1 MPTFGYYMADLSRTK
16 TASHGIINYSLGLLS
31 ELVRLLNPEERLVV
45 FGSEAMKAEFDALL
59 SSSDQME
66 WHATTASRSTAHRL
80 LADHVLSLQWA
91 RRAGVDVLHF
101 PKGFVPLWHPPSL
114 RVVATIHDDIPVR
127 YASGHF
133 GDDYKSWTARYFA
146 MQIKHSLRRADRVL
160 AVSDFTRSRL
170 QSLQSRNPASIE
182 VTFEGVLNLVTGHE
196 RIWPKKRQLLIMG
209 SIHPHKRTE
218 ATVDF
223 ALRYL
228 AERSNDLELLVL
240 GSIPPE
246 VETKLAGVAEVS
258 RESRLLDSPELIDIM
273 AESAALLFGSSY
285 EGFGL
290 PPLEAALL
298 CTPVVYSNCAAVNE
312 VMEGTHFP
320 FNDDYDEFAA
330 ALDAALAATESE
342 LATAAETLGD
352 KYDWT
357 KIGERTLQAYRS
369 LL

>member
-31 ELVRLLNPEERLVV
+31 ELVRLLGPDERLVV

-59 SSSDQME
+59 SSSDRME
-66 WHATTASRSTAHRL
+66 WHTTTASRSTARRL
-80 LADHVLSLQWA
+80 FADHVRSVRWA
-91 RRAGVDVLHF
+91 RQAGVDVLHY
-101 PKGFVPLWHPPSL
+101 PKGFVPVWHPSSL

-127 YASGHF
+127 YAAGHF
-133 GDDYKSWTARYFA
+133 GKDHKSWRARYFA
-146 MQIKHSLRRADRVL
+146 MQIKHSLRRADAVL

-170 QSLQSRNPASIE
+170 NSMKARNPASIE
-182 VTFEGVLNLVTGHE
+182 VTYEGVLNLVTGHD
-196 RIWPKKRQLLIMG
+196 RVWPKKRQLLIMG
-209 SIHPHKRTE
+209 SIHPHKRTA
-218 ATVDF
+218 ATVDY

-228 AERSNDLELLVL
+228 AERPDDLQLLVL

-246 VETKLAGVAEVS
+246 VETKLAGVAGVN
-258 RESRLLDSPELIDIM
+258 RESRLLESPELIDIM

-298 CTPVVYSNCAAVNE
+298 CTPVVYSNSAAVNE
-312 VMEGTHFP
+312 VMGGTHFP
-320 FNDDYDEFAA
+320 FNDDYDEFAT
-330 ALDAALAATESE
+330 ALDAALAATENE
-342 LATAAETLGD
+342 LADAAQTLGD
-352 KYDWT
+352 KYNWT
-357 KIGERTLQAYRS
+357 KIGERTLRAYRS